1 MMIILKFYSVNKLN
15 QEVRSR
21 YALTNKVLLITGVI
35 IFGVVATIIDQ
46 TLRIRTSRLVLLD
59 VPSLLKTC
67 YQSIYTT
74 S

>member
-1 MMIILKFYSVNKLN
+1 M
-15 QEVRSR
+15 
-21 YALTNKVLLITGVI
+21 ANKVLLITGVI

>member
-59 VPSLLKTC
+59 LPSLLKTS